1 MWAGE
6 YIDLAYLLE
15 TNPVLED
22 EKSYEFACTCNS
34 TDKLSLTTAKPK
46 AKIDSYNS
54 SNKAFRVLTEI
65 VTLRDPLPCLPI
77 VQYAAELNDNIGK
90 FTFPVTY
97 QYDMK
102 FRLKRQNKPQTPW
115 NVIDNHL
122 WSKCFSGAAK
132 DIYHHNNQPGNNF
145 CSQHTC
151 DDFSYR
157 FAPGSNVNFNTNVP
171 SVSSLVTTN
180 DSATIQ
186 EDLPA
191 PVLHPQLHEHTFNPV
206 TLIKYQILN
215 RLLRDHP
222 NRSKVDYV
230 VQGFCFGFSLKYNG
244 PLENR
249 QPKNLLSAYHHADKL
264 WVSIMQEVHLG
275 CMLGPFPVQ
284 PIDPLICLLVGMVP
298 KHGSQEMRH
307 ITHLS
312 HPWGQSIN
320 TFINQEDVQ
329 THYQTFE
336 AAVELVAWAGPGSYM
351 AKQDFK
357 SAFHNVPMCFADL
370 NLLGIK
376 VRGQIFIDTCLPFSA
391 SISCAIFED
400 ISTLIHWIAER
411 WAGHALVHYLDDFF
425 YGTLTIICLRQNNV

>member
-1 MWAGE
+1 MWAGK

-15 TNPVLED
+15 TNPVPED
-22 EKSYEFACTCNS
+22 VKSYKFACISNS
-34 TDKLSLTTAKPK
+34 TKLSLTTAKPK

-54 SNKAFRVLTEI
+54 WNKAFRVLTEI
-65 VTLRDPLPCLPI
+65 VALQDPSQCLPM

-102 FRLKRQNKPQTPW
+102 FRLKRQIKPQTPW

-145 CSQHTC
+145 RSQHTC
-151 DDFSYR
+151 DDFNYR
-157 FAPGSNVNFNTNVP
+157 SCTRSNVNFNPNVP
-171 SVSSLVTTN
+171 SVSGLVTTKG
-180 DSATIQ
+180 SATIQ

-191 PVLHPQLHEHTFNPV
+191 PVLHRQLHECTFNPV
-206 TLIKYQILN
+206 TPIKYQILN
-215 RLLRDHP
+215 RLLRDYP

-230 VQGFCFGFSLKYNG
+230 VQGFRFGFSLKYNG

-249 QPKNLLSAYHHADKL
+249 QPENLLSAYHHVDKL
-264 WVSIMQEVHLG
+264 WVSIMKEVCLG
-275 CMLGPFPVQ
+275 RMLGPFQVQ
-284 PIDPLICLLVGMVP
+284 PIDPLICSLVGMVP
-298 KHGSQEMRH
+298 KHDSQEMRC

-312 HPWGQSIN
+312 HPWGWPIN
-320 TFINQEDVQ
+320 TFINQEDAQ

-336 AAVELVAWAGPGSYM
+336 TTVELVAGAGPGSYM
-351 AKQDFK
+351 TKEDFK
-357 SAFHNVPMCFADL
+357 SAFCNVPMCFADL
-370 NLLGIK
+370 DLLGIK
-376 VRGQIFIDTCLPFSA
+376 VKSQFFIDTCLPFGTP
-391 SISCAIFED
+391 ISCAIFED

-411 WAGHALVHYLDDFF
+411 WAGHALVHYLDDIF
-425 YGTLTIICLRQNNV
+425 TVH